1 MNVEQVLWPRVVA
14 ISPEDALID
23 AAWKMREYEIG
34 CVLVMRDSDVEGIVT
49 ERDLLRAYIDGA
61 SLTLTPVTDYMTRHP
76 RTIEAGT
83 EVTDAAALMLRIA
96 ARHLPV
102 TTAGRVIGMVSSRDL
117 LAVLSGRPMLF
128 RAVGA

>member
-1 MNVEQVLWPRVVA
+1 MNVEQVLWPRIVA

-23 AAWKMREYEIG
+23 AAWKMREHEVS
-34 CVLVMRDSDVEGIVT
+34 CALVMSGNDLDGIVT
-49 ERDLLRAYIDGA
+49 ERDLLRAYVDGA
-61 SLTLTPVTDYMTRHP
+61 SLTLTPVIDYMTRRP

-102 TTAGRVIGMVSSRDL
+102 TKAGRVVGMVSSRDL
-117 LAVLSGRPMLF
+117 LAVLAGRPMLF
-128 RAVGA
+128 RSESA